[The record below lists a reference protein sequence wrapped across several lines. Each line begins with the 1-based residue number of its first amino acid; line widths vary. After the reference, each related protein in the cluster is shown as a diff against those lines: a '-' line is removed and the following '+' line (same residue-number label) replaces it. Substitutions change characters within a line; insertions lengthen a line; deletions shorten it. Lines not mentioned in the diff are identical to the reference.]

1 MSRERPLDGYFF
13 EDYSVGQ
20 VFRHAVP
27 RTITE
32 ADASLYIA
40 LTGARNPLHCSRPL
54 ARAMGHRDCPLDD
67 FLVFNIAF
75 GSTVADLSYNAI
87 ANLGYADVR
96 FRAPVYA
103 GDTITGESEV
113 IGLKANSNGRSGVLY
128 VRSHARNQ
136 DGAGVL
142 SWIRWVMVTSR
153 GALQIGR
160 AHV

>member
-40 LTGARNPLHCSRPL
+40 LTGARNPL
-54 ARAMGHRDCPLDD
+54 
-67 FLVFNIAF
+67 
-75 GSTVADLSYNAI
+75 
-87 ANLGYADVR
+87 
-96 FRAPVYA
+96 
-103 GDTITGESEV
+103 
-113 IGLKANSNGRSGVLY
+113 
-128 VRSHARNQ
+128 
-136 DGAGVL
+136 
-142 SWIRWVMVTSR
+142 
-153 GALQIGR
+153 QIGR